1 MPPPPQVLVN
11 QRSLCTC
18 HVFLPMIK
26 WAGLPLL
33 LLCSRW
39 SWSAPPS
46 AVLSVKPAT
55 PISIRATSLL
65 LHWLSS
71 TTEQLQQLWRCCGI
85 QAICLESV
93 SSLTVGPSDI
103 VRSSDIASFD
113 TKCEDRHRVKVE
125 HVIHT
130 CCSTRLIFYFR
141 VIRFLEHFDCYSLR

>member
-1 MPPPPQVLVN
+1 MPPPPQVIVN

-39 SWSAPPS
+39 RWSAPPS

-85 QAICLESV
+85 QAIRLESV

-130 CCSTRLIFYFR
+130 CCSTRLIFYLR
-141 VIRFLEHFDCYSLR
+141 VIRFLVHFDCYSLR